1 MAMALTDRSRVRH
14 FASGFDRL
22 RRGALC
28 ALLALAADAG
38 AAAPPDVAAI
48 PDRCRVPDET
58 AFIDAPLP
66 RLARRLHGG
75 EPVTVVIIGSG
86 SAAGNGTTG
95 ANAAF
100 PHRLESRLAKAY
112 PKATIRLEV
121 LARTGQ
127 TAPAMQARFAREVF
141 PLKPALVIWQ
151 TGVADANNGVPVP
164 DFENSLEHGI
174 AELQGKGSDVLL
186 MDGQFSP
193 RASLMINTDAY
204 RDAVHWNA
212 RHYEIPLF
220 KRYDTMQYWW
230 NNDVFDLDAQDKT
243 SQIETADRIHDC
255 VAALLMRAIAHGV
268 ARGVEDPRS

>member
-1 MAMALTDRSRVRH
+1 MKFLDQAKIYVRSGDGGNGVIAFRREKYIEFGGPDGGNGGRGGDIVFEAVPNLNTLIDFRYTQHFRAAKGGNGAGSDRT
-14 FASGFDRL
+14 
-22 RRGALC
+22 
-28 ALLALAADAG
+28 G
-38 AAAPPDVAAI
+38 AAAPPDVASI
-48 PDRCRVPDET
+48 PDQCRVPDET

-66 RLARRLHGG
+66 RLAKRLKSG
-75 EPVTVVIIGSG
+75 EPVTIVIIGSG

-95 ANAAF
+95 ATAAF

-112 PKATIRLEV
+112 PKAAIRLVV

-127 TAPAMQARFAREVF
+127 TAPLMQARFTREVF

-151 TGVADANNGVPVP
+151 TGIADANNGVPVT
-164 DFENSLEHGI
+164 DFESSLEHGI

-212 RHYEIPLF
+212 RHYELPLF
-220 KRYDTMQYWW
+220 KR
-230 NNDVFDLDAQDKT
+230 
-243 SQIETADRIHDC
+243 
-255 VAALLMRAIAHGV
+255 
-268 ARGVEDPRS
+268 